1 MSNIEDMINNNN
13 EDWSKNFDDITG
25 RDLQKEMIAFC
36 DKAAEENT
44 KILSRDIFSSKH
56 SQFLFEKVEMEL
68 RSFSM
73 YYQIKGLIQSTDYES
88 AKNKVIKDTGMEG
101 KTFDTLMTRGQML
114 EYMVIFPRVAEYCA
128 EVFKISLD
136 YDDKDVEE
144 IVKDMFGKEED
155 NDEA

>member
-36 DKAAEENT
+36 DKVAEENT

-56 SQFLFEKVEMEL
+56 SQFLFEKIEMEI

-73 YYQIKGLIQSTDYES
+73 YHQIKYLIRSTDYEF
-88 AKNKVIKDTGMEG
+88 AKNKIMKDWSMEE
-101 KTFDTLMTRGQML
+101 KTFEGIMASGHMI
-114 EYMVIFPRVAEYCA
+114 EAMVIFPKVAEYMS
-128 EVFKISLD
+128 EVFKISLG
-136 YDDKDVEE
+136 YDEKDVEE